1 MLERMDDFFTTRCQG
16 YDEHMRE
23 NVEGD
28 AAFYEFTA
36 SLLPKSDNAQ
46 ILDLGCGTRKRRHDL
61 LTRAFSA
68 L

>member
-46 ILDLGCGTRKRRHDL
+46 IWRNTLRSIL
-61 LTRAFSA
+61 L
-68 L
+68 